1 MIFITGVSFQGKLD
15 FAMAHFGL
23 SDSDIFLCDEDTAA
37 LDASGKC
44 VAYVER
50 WALNRLRAGFDPLEE
65 IEKHLS
71 KLEDTV
77 VIATDISGGVVPMD
91 AQMRAWREACGRM
104 SALLAARS
112 GEVWRLFCGLPQRL
126 K

>member
-1 MIFITGVSFQGKLD
+1 MIFITGGSFQGKLD
-15 FAMAHFGL
+15 FAKAHFGL
-23 SDSDIFLCDEDTAA
+23 SDSDIFLCNENAAA